1 MTPAEL
7 AAQCAKAIEG
17 GWEHVQLVI
26 PGHTRGSRVRLDRV
40 TRRKCP
46 MGEHVCDLE
55 NATLAAF
62 NAIEVLAWLAANDA
76 GRVSLGLEG
85 LHLAWSWS
93 RRP

>member
-1 MTPAEL
+1 VTPAEL

-62 NAIEVLAWLAANDA
+62 NAIEVLAWLAAN
-76 GRVSLGLEG
+76 GLVVVEVEVSVKGKPGSEVFG
-85 LHLAWSWS
+85 G
-93 RRP
+93 

>member
-7 AAQCAKAIEG
+7 AAQCAEAIEG

-26 PGHTRGSRVRLDRV
+26 PGHARGNKVRLDRV

-62 NAIEVLAWLAANDA
+62 NAIEVLAWLAAN
-76 GRVSLGLEG
+76 GLVVVEVEVSVKGKPGSEVFG
-85 LHLAWSWS
+85 G
-93 RRP
+93 